1 MSSKEGASRTGAA
14 LALSVVAPG
23 GPTTLARLVDDYLA
37 AGRAAGAASRTIR
50 FSYGFLLR
58 EAFLPWVPD
67 HGLTESAQVDNAVLD
82 RFAVHMRDHGGSVG
96 RSPRTPSGPT

>member
-1 MSSKEGASRTGAA
+1 MPPASRSTMSSKEGASRTGAA

-37 AGRAAGAASRTIR
+37 AGRAAGAAPRTIR
-50 FSYGFLLR
+50 VSYGFLVR
-58 EAFLPWVPD
+58 EAFLPWAPD

-82 RFAVHMRDHGGSVG
+82 RS
-96 RSPRTPSGPT
+96 RSTCATTEEEWA